1 MRTTRKNDELTWTWL
16 LSTIAAASIIL
27 TTAMERNEAGSA
39 SGVMVWASILS
50 VFVLA
55 LNVSDIFRKNR

>member
-50 VFVLA
+50 VFVLS